1 MFRWN
6 AMTNNKHRKPT
17 LRMMPQV
24 FAKTIWLVRTMSNL
38 FVITTKVCVS
48 CFYYCTWWIM
58 PILTYNTIEKAKEL
72 GIWRENDMPFELTT
86 ENLYRG
92 IPGSSSKQILDLYRM
107 SDMKTL
113 PPPPTISGL
122 PQPPPKVLHD
132 SVQEKRQLLGN
143 ILQTIGET

>member
-1 MFRWN
+1 MPRFYCDYCN
-6 AMTNNKHRKPT
+6 SYLTHDAASVRKNHLT
-17 LRMMPQV
+17 GKNHV
-24 FAKTIWLVRTMSNL
+24 KLV
-38 FVITTKVCVS
+38 CD
-48 CFYYCTWWIM
+48 YYE
-58 PILTYNTIEKAKEL
+58 EKAKEL

-92 IPGSSSKQILDLYRM
+92 IPGSSSKQTLDLYRM